1 MLVEKTNPLHSKF
14 TALCLHQGRSSRH
27 NMPSILV
34 VWKVNV
40 SHVLLYNC
48 TRKDFKNNLKDL
60 RVPMYL
66 RGNYLYTCS

>member
-1 MLVEKTNPLHSKF
+1 MLVEKINPLHSKF